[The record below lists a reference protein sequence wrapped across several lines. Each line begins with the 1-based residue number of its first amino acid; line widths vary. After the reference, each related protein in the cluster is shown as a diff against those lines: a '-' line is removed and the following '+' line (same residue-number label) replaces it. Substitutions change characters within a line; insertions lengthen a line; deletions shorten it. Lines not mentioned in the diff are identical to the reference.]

1 MTTTDVYQRM
11 IDVMINKTGPDEWRN
26 AEPMVV
32 EIKVPQAVQDE
43 LSKVSALFALNQA
56 RMESQMFSALVID
69 GLKYQTQNRSQKGE
83 NDDQPGGIVVAGS
96 C

>member
-1 MTTTDVYQRM
+1 MTTTDVYQRL

-43 LSKVSALFALNQA
+43 LSKISALFAMNQA
-56 RMESQMFSALVID
+56 RMESQMFSALVLD
-69 GLKYQTQNRSQKGE
+69 GLKYQTQNRSKKGE
-83 NDDQPGGIVVAGS
+83 SDDEGGIVVAGS